1 MMAAGVGAI
10 FPHGRATHIL
20 VDDPTSM
27 QEQAALTELS
37 GLYKNKKIKKKRK
50 MGVVVYT
57 QEVEASL
64 V

>member
-1 MMAAGVGAI
+1 MMAAGVGVI
-10 FPHGRATHIL
+10 FPHGRATHIP

-27 QEQAALTELS
+27 HEQAALTEFS
-37 GLYKNKKIKKKRK
+37 GLYKKKKGK

-64 V
+64 F

>member
-1 MMAAGVGAI
+1 MAAGVGVI

-37 GLYKNKKIKKKRK
+37 GLYKKKKRK